1 MPRTP
6 RSIRTTSHATGSSIS
21 HRRASMPNAR
31 GCSGASATVTICC
44 SGNGSWPR
52 CAWPAT
58 TTSSP
63 SNTRT
68 PLPPWTRG
76 SRERS
81 RPCAP
86 RCSLNPP
93 RPRGD
98 AELSDHPTPRRR
110 AGDAITGG
118 TMIRLAVQSRLV
130 PGDSLRVK
138 YETALGYGFDGME
151 LSGPVMIDLA
161 REAIASQ
168 IPVTAMCSGHRGW
181 FIDPDPQQIEA
192 CIEDVKL
199 LLELGAE
206 LDAPLIVVPIYG
218 RTHNL
223 PPHCGTGRTREED
236 RELWLEGL
244 REVTDHAEKVGGS
257 LLIEAINRFENSISV
272 MVADAVGFAGQMAS
286 PNVRMMGDVF
296 HMNIEEVDMG
306 ESLEAAGSMLGYA
319 HLADSQRLEPGKGHL
334 DWPNVLAG
342 LVRMGYDRYAS
353 LECNLSGPGETVLPE
368 AVRFLRTAI
377 AEAEPAVDSGRA
389 PNAAGGADVADSAD
403 PAGDP
408 A

>member
-1 MPRTP
+1 
-6 RSIRTTSHATGSSIS
+6 
-21 HRRASMPNAR
+21 
-31 GCSGASATVTICC
+31 
-44 SGNGSWPR
+44 
-52 CAWPAT
+52 
-58 TTSSP
+58 
-63 SNTRT
+63 
-68 PLPPWTRG
+68 
-76 SRERS
+76 
-81 RPCAP
+81 
-86 RCSLNPP
+86 
-93 RPRGD
+93 
-98 AELSDHPTPRRR
+98 
-110 AGDAITGG
+110 
-118 TMIRLAVQSRLV
+118 MIRLAVQSRLV

-272 MVADAVGFAGQMAS
+272 TVADAVGFAGQMAS

-306 ESLEAAGSMLGYA
+306 ASLEAAGAMLGYV

-377 AEAEPAVDSGRA
+377 AEAEPAVGTADTAHTADRA
-389 PNAAGGADVADSAD
+389 
-403 PAGDP
+403 
-408 A
+408 